1 MDIELFR
8 VSSFLVC
15 VRVYCILCT
24 KRVAASL
31 ARLTLAS
38 YSPHTRLTLASH
50 SPSFAHS
57 LRSPRSPPLQLC
69 LLTSPPRLLLS
80 HLSRFAPAACLRPA
94 LTSLASLLLPACC
107 LLILLI
113 LLASLAHLARL
124 ARLARLLPL
133 ASLASSNLAPGAHSS
148 RSPLRCCL
156 APALLASLALLLA
169 SPALLA
175 SLTASPAARFLTCWL
190 CSPASLALPASPLQ
204 HFTRGRHRKV
214 R

>member
-8 VSSFLVC
+8 VSSSLVC
-15 VRVYCILCT
+15 VHVYCILCT

-38 YSPHTRLTLASH
+38 HSPHTRLT
-50 SPSFAHS
+50 FAS
-57 LRSPRSPPLQLC
+57 LRSLATLASFASPAS
-69 LLTSPPRLLLS
+69 SPAVLAHFAASPAGLLLS

-107 LLILLI
+107 LLILL
-113 LLASLAHLARL
+113 ASLAHLV
-124 ARLARLLPL
+124 RLARLLPL